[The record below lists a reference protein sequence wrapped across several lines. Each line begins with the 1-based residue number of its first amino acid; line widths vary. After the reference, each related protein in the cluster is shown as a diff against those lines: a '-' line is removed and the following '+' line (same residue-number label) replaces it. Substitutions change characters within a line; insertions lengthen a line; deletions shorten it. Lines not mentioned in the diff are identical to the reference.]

1 MADNPLKQL
10 EKFGQSPWLDF
21 IRRTLLSSP
30 EMKRMLA
37 EDGLKGMTSNPT
49 IFEKAIDGSNDYDQQ
64 FEQLVAQ
71 GKDVDDIYEALT
83 IQDIQAACDVLRP
96 LYDSSA
102 SKHGYVSYEV
112 SPELANDTN
121 GTIDAA
127 RRYWKRIGRP
137 NVMIKVPSTPEGLP
151 AITTLISEG
160 INVNVTLMF
169 SMKHYDNV
177 AEAYIKGIEKRV
189 AGGGAVDRIFS
200 VASFFVSRVETLVDK
215 KIDEKLKQKNDPALA
230 ALKGTAAVANTKLV
244 YQRYKEI
251 FLGNRFA
258 AMKAQGARTQ
268 WPLWASTG
276 TKDTAHYSDVKYVD
290 ELIGADTVNT
300 MPPATM
306 DAFRAHGK
314 PTASLESKLDE
325 ARNAVNKLKSFGI
338 DLLDVGEELQNEGVE
353 LFKKSF
359 EDLMAATKKHRD
371 RIQAGE
377 QRAAK

>member
-21 IRRTLLSSP
+21 IRRSLLSSP

-49 IFEKAIDGSNDYDQQ
+49 IFEKAIDGSNDYDAQ
-64 FEQLVAQ
+64 FEELVRQ
-71 GKDVDDIYEALT
+71 GKNTEEIYEALT
-83 IQDIQAACDVLRP
+83 IQDIQNACDVMRP

-112 SPELANDTN
+112 SPELANDTL

-127 RRYWKRIGRP
+127 RRYWARIARP

-177 AEAYIKGIEKRV
+177 GEAYIKGIEKRV
-189 AGGGAVDRIFS
+189 AAGGAVDRIFS

-215 KIDEKLKQKNDPALA
+215 KIDEKLKQKNDPALT
-230 ALKGTAAVANTKLV
+230 ALKGAAAVANTRLV
-244 YQRYKEI
+244 YQRYKEV

-258 AMKAQGARTQ
+258 AMKAKGARTQ

-276 TKDTAHYSDVKYVD
+276 TKDTVHYSDVKYVD
-290 ELIGADTVNT
+290 ELIGPDTVNT

-314 PTASLESKLDE
+314 PAATLETKLDE
-325 ARNAVNKLKSFGI
+325 ARDAVNKLKAAGI
-338 DLLDVGEELQNEGVE
+338 DLLDVGEELQLEGVE

-359 EDLMAATKKHRD
+359 QDLMAATRKHRD

-377 QRAAK
+377 QRAAQ

>member
-1 MADNPLKQL
+1 MAENPLKQL

-30 EMKRMLA
+30 EMKRMLE

-49 IFEKAIDGSNDYDQQ
+49 IFEKAIDGSKDYDQQ

-71 GKDVDDIYEALT
+71 GKNVDEIYEALT
-83 IQDIQAACDVLRP
+83 IQDIQTACDVLRP

-112 SPELANDTN
+112 SPELANDTA

-127 RRYWKRIGRP
+127 RRYWKRIARP

-177 AEAYIKGIEKRV
+177 AEAYIKGIEKR
-189 AGGGAVDRIFS
+189 AQSGGAVDRIFS
-200 VASFFVSRVETLVDK
+200 VASFFVSRVESLVDK
-215 KIDEKLKQKNDPALA
+215 KIAEKLKQKNDPAVA
-230 ALKGTAAVANTKLV
+230 ALKGAAAVANSRVV

-258 AMKAQGARTQ
+258 AMKAKGARTQ
-268 WPLWASTG
+268 WLLWASTG
-276 TKDTAHYSDVKYVD
+276 TKDPSYSDTKYVD
-290 ELIGADTVNT
+290 ELIGTDTVNT

-314 PTASLESKLDE
+314 AVATLETKVDE
-325 ARNAVNKLKSFGI
+325 ARDVVSKLKAAGI
-338 DLLDVGEELQNEGVE
+338 DLNNVGEELQEEGVE

-359 EDLMAATKKHRD
+359 EDLMAATQKHRD

>member
-1 MADNPLKQL
+1 MAENPLKQL
-10 EKFGQSPWLDF
+10 EHFGQSPWLDF

-30 EMKRMLA
+30 EMKRMLS

-49 IFEKAIDGSNDYDQQ
+49 IFEKAIDGSSDYDEQ
-64 FEQLVAQ
+64 FEQLVRQ
-71 GKDVDDIYEALT
+71 GKNVDEIYEALT
-83 IQDIQAACDVLRP
+83 IQDIQSACDVMRP

-112 SPELANDTN
+112 SPELANDTA

-127 RRYWKRIGRP
+127 RRYWARIARP

-177 AEAYIKGIEKRV
+177 AEAYIKGIEKR
-189 AGGGAVDRIFS
+189 AASGGAIDRIFS
-200 VASFFVSRVETLVDK
+200 VASFFVSRVESLVDK
-215 KIDEKLKQKNDPALA
+215 KLDAKLKQKNDPAVA
-230 ALKGTAAVANTKLV
+230 ALKGKAAVANSRVV

-251 FLGNRFA
+251 FLGQRFA
-258 AMKAQGARTQ
+258 AMKAKGARTQ
-268 WPLWASTG
+268 WLLWASTG
-276 TKDTAHYSDVKYVD
+276 TKDPSYPDTKYVD
-290 ELIGADTVNT
+290 ELIGQDTVNT

-314 PTASLESKLDE
+314 AAATLETKLDE
-325 ARNAVNKLKSFGI
+325 ARDAVNKLKAVGI
-338 DLLDVGEELQNEGVE
+338 DLLDVGEELQQEGVE

-359 EDLMAATKKHRD
+359 EDLMAATQKHRD
-371 RIQAGE
+371 RIQSGE
-377 QRAAK
+377 ERAAK

>member
-21 IRRTLLSSP
+21 IRRTLLTSP

-64 FEQLVAQ
+64 FEELVAQ
-71 GKDVDDIYEALT
+71 GKDVMEIYEALT
-83 IQDIQAACDVLRP
+83 IQDIQNACDVLRP

-112 SPELANDTN
+112 SPDLADDTN

-137 NVMIKVPSTPEGLP
+137 NVMIKVPSTPAGLP

-169 SMKHYDNV
+169 SMTHYNNV
-177 AEAYIKGIEKRV
+177 AEAYIKGIEKR
-189 AGGGAVDRIFS
+189 AQSGGAVDRIFS

-215 KIDEKLKQKNDPALA
+215 KIDEKNNPALT
-230 ALKGTAAVANTKLV
+230 ALKGTAAVANTRLV

-251 FLGNRFA
+251 FLGQRFA
-258 AMKAQGARTQ
+258 AMKAKGARTQ

-276 TKDTAHYSDVKYVD
+276 TKDTKHYSDVKYVD
-290 ELIGADTVNT
+290 ELIGPDTVNT

-306 DAFRAHGK
+306 DAFRQHGK
-314 PTASLESKLDE
+314 AAATLESRLDE
-325 ARNAVNKLKSFGI
+325 ARDVVNKLKAGGI
-338 DLLDVGEELQNEGVE
+338 DLLEVGEELQKEGVE

-359 EDLMAATKKHRD
+359 ADLLGATKKHRD

-377 QRAAK
+377 ERAAK

>member
-10 EKFGQSPWLDF
+10 EKFNQSPWLDF
-21 IRRTLLSSP
+21 IRRSLLSSP
-30 EMKRMLA
+30 DIKRMLD

-49 IFEKAIDGSNDYDQQ
+49 IFEKAIDGSNDYDAQ

-71 GKDVDDIYEALT
+71 GKNVDEIYEALT
-83 IQDIQAACDVLRP
+83 IQDIQSACDVMRP
-96 LYDSSA
+96 LYDSSN

-112 SPELANDTN
+112 SPVLANDTQ

-127 RRYWKRIGRP
+127 RRYWKRINKP

-189 AGGGAVDRIFS
+189 ASGGAVDRIFS

-230 ALKGTAAVANTKLV
+230 ALKGQAAVANTRLV

-251 FLGNRFA
+251 FHGQRFA
-258 AMKAQGARTQ
+258 AMRAKGARTQ

-276 TKDTAHYSDVKYVD
+276 TKDTVHYSDVKYVD
-290 ELIGADTVNT
+290 ELIGAETVNT

-306 DAFRAHGK
+306 DAFREHGK
-314 PTASLESKLDE
+314 PAATLESKLDE
-325 ARNAVNKLKSFGI
+325 ARDIVNKLKAAGI
-338 DLLDVGEELQNEGVE
+338 DLLEVGEELQDEGVA

-359 EDLMAATKKHRD
+359 EDLMGATKKHRD

-377 QRAAK
+377 QRAAQ